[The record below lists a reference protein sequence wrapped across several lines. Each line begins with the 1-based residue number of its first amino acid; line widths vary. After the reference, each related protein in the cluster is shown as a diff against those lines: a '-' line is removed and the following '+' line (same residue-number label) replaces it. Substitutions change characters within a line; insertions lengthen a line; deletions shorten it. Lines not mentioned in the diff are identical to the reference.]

1 MYDIQVQSLGQED
14 PRENDMAAHSSIQP
28 GKIHRQRSL
37 VSYRTWGRKES
48 DMTEQLSTHTG
59 DHKDMS
65 SNLIGLAVLYEEEE
79 RDLFLSLLWRTVRRQ
94 PLTHRK
100 TGLTRNRP
108 GLPSLQNCEKTNLC
122 CLRPQFMAFCFVSPR

>member
-28 GKIHRQRSL
+28 GKIHGQRSL

-79 RDLFLSLLWRTVRRQ
+79 RDLFLSLLAQ
-94 PLTHRK
+94 RK
-100 TGLTRNRP
+100 
-108 GLPSLQNCEKTNLC
+108 KA
-122 CLRPQFMAFCFVSPR
+122 M